1 MSTLRSEPPVTSV
14 EKVQLHVSILIYY
27 LLCTFQNTAIHPQ
40 KIIKFNYTKTFMWVP
55 CLRAGCSVFS
65 CTWAKWFMCDG
76 SIESAINV
84 QANQI
89 SDEISPTRELQNRSG
104 PLTDNGQGLTNNFL
118 ENNPM
123 QAFLVRTRAA

>member
-1 MSTLRSEPPVTSV
+1 
-14 EKVQLHVSILIYY
+14 
-27 LLCTFQNTAIHPQ
+27 
-40 KIIKFNYTKTFMWVP
+40 
-55 CLRAGCSVFS
+55 
-65 CTWAKWFMCDG
+65 MCDG

-104 PLTDNGQGLTNNFL
+104 PLADNGQGVTNNFL

-123 QAFLVRTRAA
+123 QAFLVKTRAAQTETIYM